1 MKMSYVLLILF
12 AFSISASA
20 QEKTT
25 PTAQPDV
32 WRYSLIDAESQT
44 HLEEF
49 SLSNLDLPETGDA
62 KWSITMKTL
71 AGGKQDGVRFISVVH
86 ENLSFSVI
94 PTRGLSIYEVK
105 SGDVRLGWD
114 SPIKEHVHPQY
125 INLDSRGGLG
135 WLDGFNE
142 WMVRCGLEY
151 AGHPGLDEFTTNT
164 GDAGTMDLTLHGK
177 VGNIPASTVEVLIEK
192 KSPHRIHIRGV
203 VHERLFF
210 GPKLMLATDLSTV
223 PGEASLRVHDTVT
236 NLGASLQEMQL
247 IYHANYGRGLLEKG
261 AKVFAPVNL
270 ISPMNDHAAK
280 AMTTWD
286 TYQEPTPGFVEEVFL
301 IHPYANPKG
310 QTGVLLQNA
319 NGDRGS
325 SIHWNVKELPYL
337 TIWKNTVAEADGYVT
352 GLEPATGFPY
362 NRKVEREAGRV
373 PVLEPGASRSFT
385 LDYHL
390 HKDEESVKQV
400 QQQIK
405 AYQGIRPTTVEN
417 RPLSQ

>member
-1 MKMSYVLLILF
+1 
-12 AFSISASA
+12 
-20 QEKTT
+20 
-25 PTAQPDV
+25 
-32 WRYSLIDAESQT
+32 
-44 HLEEF
+44 
-49 SLSNLDLPETGDA
+49 
-62 KWSITMKTL
+62 
-71 AGGKQDGVRFISVVH
+71 
-86 ENLSFSVI
+86 
-94 PTRGLSIYEVK
+94 
-105 SGDVRLGWD
+105 
-114 SPIKEHVHPQY
+114 
-125 INLDSRGGLG
+125 
-135 WLDGFNE
+135 
-142 WMVRCGLEY
+142 
-151 AGHPGLDEFTTNT
+151 
-164 GDAGTMDLTLHGK
+164 
-177 VGNIPASTVEVLIEK
+177 
-192 KSPHRIHIRGV
+192 
-203 VHERLFF
+203 
-210 GPKLMLATDLSTV
+210 
-223 PGEASLRVHDTVT
+223 
-236 NLGASLQEMQL
+236 MQL